1 MMDMIL
7 EDIVLLSSVQL
18 LSDVTK
24 LMQEQTSVEKS
35 GVLEMLAHSL
45 AKTINLLECDNEEV

>member
-1 MMDMIL
+1 MDMVL
-7 EDIVLLSSVQL
+7 EDVIHISAVQL
-18 LSDVTK
+18 LKDVTE
-24 LMQEQTSVEKS
+24 LMQEQISFEKS